1 LLGKGK
7 EGQKVQLRRL
17 RPATTDANGRYAVRV
32 PAGRLPKKYV
42 DHGSVNF
49 EVWLMDNGVAPFSTY
64 SDFPARHGRRGDG
77 AGSNRPTRVDFD
89 LGTRKIIEH
98 NSDGTVQRWPL
109 NFM

>member
-17 RPATTDANGRYAVRV
+17 RPAITAANGLYALRV

-64 SDFPARHGRRGDG
+64 TEFPAHHGRRGDG
-77 AGSNRPTRVDFD
+77 VSSNRPTLVDFD
-89 LGTRKIIEH
+89 LGTHKIIEH

-109 NFM
+109 NPM